1 MLTLFYIKRDIIGY
15 KAHSKIQSATKVQKP
30 NHKHKH
36 KHEVPYTL
44 QASAHVAHKRQ
55 VKV

>member
-30 NHKHKH
+30 NHKHKQ
-36 KHEVPYTL
+36 KVPHTL